1 MAYKKTSPS
10 LQDSIEVFLD
20 QVQLIDATSQKL
32 NKKAET
38 ITRALSEVKNIDIKP
53 NLTDLELKIQE
64 VRLLKNSFETMMN
77 KQKSDF
83 QEILKKSNSSSLYN
97 LLTVLICIII
107 SGLLLYFSVK
117 TSLEKKELTK
127 QLEISKRINKDLGS
141 FIKSK
146 KLENEFYKFQDGNKN
161 GN

>member
-117 TSLEKKELTK
+117 TSLEKRELTE
-127 QLEISKRINKDLGS
+127 QLEINKSLNKDLGS